1 MTTSATHGAC
11 YGIGPTIQTGPDA
24 SDDSC
29 ELLSQTIGGSTGLVV
44 LAQGKGI
51 LKLVGSKFAQPAQ
64 GASKLKNERSDRN
77 KREHV
82 LYKKLTI
89 VDDFCATMANKPSTT
104 TSAESM
110 ARMMLCATEMAL
122 LEPAEA

>member
-89 VDDFCATMANKPSTT
+89 VDDY
-104 TSAESM
+104 
-110 ARMMLCATEMAL
+110 LCDHGQQTINDHVCRVNGTEDAL
-122 LEPAEA
+122 CN

>member
-11 YGIGPTIQTGPDA
+11 YGIGPTIQSGPDA

-29 ELLSQTIGGSTGLVV
+29 ELLSQTIGGSTGLDV

-64 GASKLKNERSDRN
+64 GASNLKNERSNRN

-89 VDDFCATMANKPSTT
+89 VDDY
-104 TSAESM
+104 
-110 ARMMLCATEMAL
+110 LCDHGQQTINDHVCRVNGTEDAL
-122 LEPAEA
+122 CN